1 MTRITLLVMLLCTVI
16 LPISHANT
24 HDTDPKSPNSAP
36 AAYKTTTAQQTRSRG
51 TVLVYKTQLPDG
63 SASFSDQKPTTHSFE
78 LLRFDCYACKPNSA
92 INWHNTPL
100 FTQQFADVINHTASR
115 LQLDTAL
122 LRAVIHA
129 ESAFNPTAISAK
141 GAAGLM
147 QLMPLTQQHFGVT
160 NAHDPAQ
167 NIAAGGQYL
176 AHLLAEFNGDLTF
189 ALAAYNAGP
198 AAVRRY
204 QGIPPFNETRSY
216 VERVKILMRRYA
228 AS

>member
-1 MTRITLLVMLLCTVI
+1 MIRVTLQVMLLYPVL
-16 LPISHANT
+16 LPSSHADNRST
-24 HDTDPKSPNSAP
+24 EPTAAP
-36 AAYKTTTAQQTRSRG
+36 AVYQATTTTQQNRARG
-51 TVLVYKTQLPDG
+51 SVLVYKTQLPDG
-63 SASFSDQKPTTHSFE
+63 SASFSDQKPANSTFE
-78 LLRFDCYACKPNSA
+78 LLRFDCYACQPNST

-100 FTQQFADVINHTASR
+100 FTKQFTELINATAST
-115 LQLDTAL
+115 LQLDVAL

-129 ESAFNPTAISAK
+129 ESAFNPTAKSAK

-160 NAHDPAQ
+160 NANDPAQ

-216 VERVKILMRRYA
+216 VERVKILMQRYA

>member
-1 MTRITLLVMLLCTVI
+1 MIRLTLQAMLLYTVML
-16 LPISHANT
+16 PICLA
-24 HDTDPKSPNSAP
+24 DTRNSEPTAAP
-36 AAYKTTTAQQTRSRG
+36 AVYKATAAQQTQKRG

-63 SASFSDQKPTTHSFE
+63 SASFSDQKPTTSTFE
-78 LLRFDCYACKPNSA
+78 LLRFDCYACQPNSS

-100 FTQQFADVINHTASR
+100 FTKQFTELINHTAST
-115 LQLDTAL
+115 LQLDVAL

-129 ESAFNPTAISAK
+129 ESAFNPSAKSAK

-160 NAHDPAQ
+160 DASDPAQ

-176 AHLLAEFNGDLTF
+176 ARLLAEFNGDLTF

-216 VERVKILMRRYA
+216 VERVKILMKRYA